1 MCPVTNKI
9 DGYKSSQPLVGS
21 SAKGAKGAKGA
32 AVGKAAGATRAGE
45 AAEASGADQ
54 VTLTQSARDLQQVAA
69 AVEKAPVVDAGKVE
83 ATRQSIRNGTYSID
97 AGRIADNILR
107 FEKLL
112 K

>member
-21 SAKGAKGAKGA
+21 SAKGAKGA

-69 AVEKAPVVDAGKVE
+69 AVEKAPVVDARKVE